1 MGISFGANTLLTDK
15 MKTDE
20 ITKREIDVFT
30 ADFLKFLESLTN
42 KFVERSPL
50 KYAVVRN
57 AKILNPEIMCMTPE
71 KGTKL
76 LKSLVDNLVQL
87 DRVTP
92 KEADGIY
99 ADCKRYLEIVVMKNH
114 QLFLKFTKREN

>member
-30 ADFLKFLESLTN
+30 ADYLKFLESLTN
-42 KFVERSPL
+42 KFVEKSPL

-57 AKILNPEIMCMTPE
+57 AKSLNPEIMCMTPE

-76 LKSLVDNLVQL
+76 LKSLVDNLVQQN
-87 DRVTP
+87 RVTP

-99 ADCKRYLEIVVMKNH
+99 AGSSDILRL
-114 QLFLKFTKREN
+114 L